1 MAGGGRTGEVAVRP
15 GLEPPVEPGRDLAE
29 LALTAASGD
38 AAATEELLRH
48 VRTLVHRYCRARLG
62 SLPGAHHTADDA
74 AQEVCLAVLTA
85 LPRYRHEGR
94 PFEAFVYRIA
104 SRRVAD
110 AVRASYRDA
119 VPVDEVPDSAC
130 QAPTPEDVALLSAD
144 ADAARQLLEQLPEQ
158 QREIIALRV
167 AGGLSAAET
176 GRALGISAG
185 AVRIGQHRALTR
197 LRNLSLAARGGAA

>member
-1 MAGGGRTGEVAVRP
+1 VTPVAAGGKTSELAA
-15 GLEPPVEPGRDLAE
+15 EPGRDLAG
-29 LALTAASGD
+29 LALLAASGD
-38 AAATEELLRH
+38 GAATENLLRD

-62 SLPGAHHTADDA
+62 TLPGAHHTADDA

-130 QAPTPEDVALLSAD
+130 PSPTPEDLALRSAD
-144 ADAARQLLEQLPEQ
+144 ADTARELLEHLPEQ

-197 LRNLSLAARGGAA
+197 LRAMSAEARGGAA